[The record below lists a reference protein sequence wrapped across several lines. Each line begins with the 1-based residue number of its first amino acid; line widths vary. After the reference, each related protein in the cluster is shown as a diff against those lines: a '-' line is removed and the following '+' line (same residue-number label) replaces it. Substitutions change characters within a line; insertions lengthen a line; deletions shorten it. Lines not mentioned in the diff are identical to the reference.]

1 MGGIT
6 ITTRVKDDRSAPY
19 LCIRKLTTSGPTCR
33 LEAWVLRYGS
43 QSLQKKQDRLVM
55 VESAR
60 KLSCVYDAVLVI
72 VEGFEHLSPL
82 LQPRVERDGKLLH
95 E

>member
-1 MGGIT
+1 
-6 ITTRVKDDRSAPY
+6 
-19 LCIRKLTTSGPTCR
+19 
-33 LEAWVLRYGS
+33 
-43 QSLQKKQDRLVM
+43 M